1 VPARTRFRRTTQ
13 LHENVATKADLQLVE
28 ANLQN
33 ELVALRRDLTLV
45 EHRLVIRLGGLIV
58 AVAGMM
64 PTAIRYLP

>member
-1 VPARTRFRRTTQ
+1 

-33 ELVALRRDLTLV
+33 ELVALRRDQTLV

-58 AVAGMM
+58 AVAGVM
-64 PTAIRYLP
+64 PAAIRYLP